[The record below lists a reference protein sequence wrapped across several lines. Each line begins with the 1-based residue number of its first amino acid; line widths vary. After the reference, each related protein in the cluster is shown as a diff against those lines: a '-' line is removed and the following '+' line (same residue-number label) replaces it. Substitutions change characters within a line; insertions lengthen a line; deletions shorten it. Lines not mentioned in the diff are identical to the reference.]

1 MQRYLW
7 YSWYVG
13 CEFSVSGVFA
23 RKERIPLLRTG
34 FPVADRFGY
43 HRKPML
49 GYNGALR
56 LVEEA
61 ANLLVGDCYG

>member
-1 MQRYLW
+1 MSFLFQI
-7 YSWYVG
+7 S
-13 CEFSVSGVFA
+13 A
-23 RKERIPLLRTG
+23 REERIKDTAVKMG